1 MKWVPEESR
10 PETPLQMA
18 ARQTPVRLVVIDP
31 GHGGSETGARGPG
44 GLWEKDL
51 TLKLARLL
59 QAELRRDPG
68 LRVMLTREDDSQVDL
83 LKRAEAANN
92 LRADLFISIHAN
104 ASEVVGAAGFET
116 FFLSLEATDDQAR
129 KLAALE
135 NVTLNLTTAPESR
148 LSDLEL
154 ILGDMAQ
161 AEHLADSELFASLVQ
176 ERLSRVMQT
185 ENRGVKQAP
194 FRVLMQAAMPA
205 VLVEVGFLSNFNE
218 ARSITRPETQT
229 QMVQALAASVLA
241 FRDLQAQRLGLSP
254 SKTE

>member
-1 MKWVPEESR
+1 MNLKA
-10 PETPLQMA
+10 TP
-18 ARQTPVRLVVIDP
+18 D
-31 GHGGSETGARGPG
+31 
-44 GLWEKDL
+44 
-51 TLKLARLL
+51 
-59 QAELRRDPG
+59 
-68 LRVMLTREDDSQVDL
+68 
-83 LKRAEAANN
+83 
-92 LRADLFISIHAN
+92 
-104 ASEVVGAAGFET
+104 
-116 FFLSLEATDDQAR
+116 
-129 KLAALE
+129 
-135 NVTLNLTTAPESR
+135 SR

-161 AEHLADSELFASLVQ
+161 SEHLAESELFASLVQ

-229 QMVQALAASVLA
+229 QMVQALAASVFA